1 MSNPPR
7 VIEPKA
13 PTFDQLQIFLAIV
26 EAGSFAAA
34 ARRLGRATSVVSYAI
49 ANLEAQLGLTLF
61 ERTSTKTPQLTEAG
75 RAVLADA
82 RTISL
87 GLGDL
92 LAKARGLITGL
103 EAEVALVV
111 DVMLPMAKLA
121 KALDAFQAAF
131 PTVTLRLHVE
141 ALGAITQLV
150 LNRTASIGVG
160 GPLLA
165 NIDGLEKRQV
175 GAVRLI
181 PVAAPSHP
189 LSQSHQTLADAAR
202 KSVQLVLTDRS
213 ELTKG
218 QEFGVVAVRTWR
230 LADLGAKHALLLAG
244 VGWGSMPEAMVQDDL
259 AAGRL
264 VRLDLDTWESVAYGA
279 PHRRAAG
286 AGGALADRPTERS
299 AGCRLSRVSD
309 WDRET
314 LGCASHCGRT
324 AARRLPAAPTDR
336 PPHTPRRGDDRGR
349 NGCHRPRYSR

>member
-1 MSNPPR
+1 MKKTPPPLDPR
-7 VIEPKA
+7 P
-13 PTFDQLQIFLAIV
+13 PTLDQLQIFLAIV

-34 ARRLGRATSVVSYAI
+34 ARRLRRATSVVSYAI
-49 ANLEAQLGLTLF
+49 TNLEAQLGLTLF
-61 ERTSTKTPQLTEAG
+61 DRASTKTPQLTEAG

-82 RTISL
+82 RTIAL
-87 GLGDL
+87 GVGDM
-92 LAKARGLITGL
+92 LARARGLIWGL

-121 KALDAFQAAF
+121 LALDAFQSAF

-150 LNRTASIGVG
+150 LNGTASVGIG

-165 NIDGLEKRQV
+165 NVDGLATQQI

-189 LSQSHQTLADAAR
+189 LSAPGATLATAAR

-218 QEFGVVAVRTWR
+218 QEFGVVSVRTWR

-244 VGWGSMPEAMVQDDL
+244 VGWGSMPEPMVRDDL

-264 VRLDLDTWESVAYGA
+264 VRLNLDNWENGAYPLQA
-279 PHRRAAG
+279 VHRTDKPPG
-286 AGGALADRPTERS
+286 P
-299 AGCRLSRVSD
+299 
-309 WDRET
+309 
-314 LGCASHCGRT
+314 
-324 AARRLPAAPTDR
+324 AARWLMSQLREVLATD
-336 PPHTPRRGDDRGR
+336 
-349 NGCHRPRYSR
+349 